1 MSDGGLTLV
10 DGTQLLR
17 SLSLPLTLPDSDAA
31 VLTGAHVL
39 DFADSK
45 ASSSLFGLSLPQNL
59 KSSALKRAAV
69 SDDDVN
75 FRSKELDRD
84 HASKLVTNYLT
95 AIADVLKEDP
105 LLVSVLD
112 GKTLRVFLEDED
124 DFAML
129 AENLFTDLD
138 TEDKGKICK
147 SQISSALL
155 HMGVELGVP
164 PFSEFPLIND
174 ILKKHGAE
182 GLEELGQAQF
192 AQLLQNVLQDIAD
205 ALAEKHIVVVR
216 NIKIINGSKLRML
229 LADKK
234 QLNDVIDKVLQ
245 EKKSTGDERSSIDII
260 RGFLEKNGKDYGLP
274 PSEANEAVVLLYDAV
289 FADIRKSKTAA
300 KMDDEF
306 REFVKNILEKFAE
319 QLETNPVYYDF
330 EY

>member
-17 SLSLPLTLPDSDAA
+17 SLSLPLALPDSDAA

-69 SDDDVN
+69 SDDDVT
-75 FRSKELDRD
+75 FQSKELDRD

-205 ALAEKHIVVVR
+205 ALAEKHIVVIR
-216 NIKIINGSKLRML
+216 NIKIINGSKLRM
-229 LADKK
+229 
-234 QLNDVIDKVLQ
+234 

>member
-17 SLSLPLTLPDSDAA
+17 SLSLPLALPDSDAA

-105 LLVSVLD
+105 LVVSVLD

-138 TEDKGKICK
+138 TEDKGKIWQVSDQQC
-147 SQISSALL
+147 SSSY
-155 HMGVELGVP
+155 GK
-164 PFSEFPLIND
+164 FPLIND

-205 ALAEKHIVVVR
+205 ALAEKHIVVIR